1 MDKNGNLFRKTI
13 AYNAELIGTVPLSW
27 VEQGLHVGLQSG
39 ATESQSASI
48 LIPLASNF
56 PFNDTGPDINVEA
69 LNASESVFATFTAT
83 LPATETVN
91 LNPQV
96 QDGAI
101 CSDLKSWTHGE
112 ASSRALPLSI
122 TPKANLANQCPRN
135 KNPGFPLK
143 LFLHATGNIAAKVP
157 YNQENSKEVMNPFDR
172 FQEQFGAGPGHLF
185 LAGVAAR
192 QFKPYIEQNLGGDCA
207 QDICLMSDTRKIQ
220 IGLAQNNIFFVP
232 SALEE
237 MVGILGNTR
246 GEIQFR
252 NPTLEELKFVYA
264 FMRTLLWQA
273 VYLLRWMSSALCGTL
288 EQFGSG
294 PGSGTC
300 LVKVEDIRLVSEPRK
315 IQIGL
320 AQNNLFYVQIGIP
333 GAS

>member
-1 MDKNGNLFRKTI
+1 MQGPFSTLNGLFFS
-13 AYNAELIGTVPLSW
+13 LQPLFGGVS
-27 VEQGLHVGLQSG
+27 LTLKS
-39 ATESQSASI
+39 
-48 LIPLASNF
+48 SNYR
-56 PFNDTGPDINVEA
+56 ND
-69 LNASESVFATFTAT
+69 VFAG
-83 LPATETVN
+83 L
-91 LNPQV
+91 
-96 QDGAI
+96 
-101 CSDLKSWTHGE
+101 THGE

-157 YNQENSKEVMNPFDR
+157 YNQENSKEVMVSVLEKILDLKALKSFARFHTEIRMDLHLKNPFDR